1 MSVNNV
7 VEELKTL
14 THDESNNGVSMVIK
28 RIIKS
33 LKKKTGGLVVSELI
47 NKTVVLPN
55 NASMRGL
62 KHALNEAQLRVLLFP
77 PPLASETDKNEI
89 ENLTRTWSL
98 PIPLRS
104 LNSIAIIVPVVLK
117 AKVASGS
124 GIRSKKINRK

>member
-117 AKVASGS
+117 AKDASGS